1 MFLDAPRFLF
11 EVQNLTYGSFVVHSD
26 GERLVVVT
34 GAGSDVTSR
43 INVVLNWLEELTE
56 GEIIGTYKELRSQC
70 SSIAQK
76 IGELEMERNE
86 HGYVPK
92 WIWKEHLRSDCGV
105 GTSIMKDF
113 SAGHLRST
121 CTQVCAVS

>member
-43 INVVLNWLEELTE
+43 INVVLN
-56 GEIIGTYKELRSQC
+56 
-70 SSIAQK
+70 
-76 IGELEMERNE
+76 
-86 HGYVPK
+86 
-92 WIWKEHLRSDCGV
+92 
-105 GTSIMKDF
+105 
-113 SAGHLRST
+113 
-121 CTQVCAVS
+121 